1 MARDFS
7 LVDFENLLII
17 KNQLI
22 TLDSEKLIELYN
34 GVSEYTTFLNT
45 VISLLSEE
53 SAFLY
58 LDNSFIDKIYD
69 VMQIHR
75 FEISDDDTID
85 SINKITNCLNDIKY
99 CSDDYRKL
107 IVSNYKE
114 YQKSIR
120 NVGFASNQD
129 FLYSLS
135 FDAVVYLGL
144 KGFVEIPFDD
154 NLLVLSSINYMIN
167 SFSDVFRNVE
177 MYDATLDKLNY
188 ISKESNIFSL
198 SQIALSYKVKRK
210 LKNIRLKEE

>member
-22 TLDSEKLIELYN
+22 TLSSEKLIELYK

-75 FEISDDDTID
+75 FEISDNDSID

-107 IVSNYKE
+107 IVSNYKD

-144 KGFVEIPFDD
+144 KGLIEIPFDD
-154 NLLVLSSINYMIN
+154 NLLVLSSIGYMIN
-167 SFSDVFRNVE
+167 SFSEAFKDVQ

-198 SQIALSYKVKRK
+198 NQIVLSYKTKRK

>member
-22 TLDSEKLIELYN
+22 TLGSEKLIELYN
-34 GVSEYTTFLNT
+34 GVSAYTTFLNT
-45 VISLLSEE
+45 VICLLGEE

-58 LDNSFIDKIYD
+58 LDDSFIDKIYD

-75 FEISDDDTID
+75 FDISNNEAVD

-99 CSDDYRKL
+99 CSDDYREL

-120 NVGFASNQD
+120 NIGFASNQD

-144 KGFVEIPFDD
+144 KGLVEIPFDD

-167 SFSDVFRNVE
+167 SFSEAFKDVE

-198 SQIALSYKVKRK
+198 NQIALSYKAKRK

>member
-22 TLDSEKLIELYN
+22 TLGSEKLIELYD
-34 GVSEYTTFLNT
+34 GVSAYTTFLNT
-45 VISLLSEE
+45 VICLLGEE

-58 LDNSFIDKIYD
+58 LDDSFIDKIYD

-75 FEISDDDTID
+75 FDISNNDAVD
-85 SINKITNCLNDIKY
+85 SINKIMNCLNDIKY
-99 CSDDYRKL
+99 CSDDYREL

-120 NVGFASNQD
+120 NIGFASNQD

-167 SFSDVFRNVE
+167 SFSEAFKDE
-177 MYDATLDKLNY
+177 KMYDATLDKLNY

-198 SQIALSYKVKRK
+198 NQIALSYKTKRK
-210 LKNIRLKEE
+210 LKNIKLKEE